1 MLDAKTLALA
11 QDVRALLARGLEAL
25 SRTSIDPR
33 PLRQALSDL
42 EGPFM
47 LVVSGEFN
55 SGKSSILNALLGA
68 ELLKEGV
75 TPTTDR
81 INLITYGEQARL
93 EPQGPDLTLIYL
105 PHELL
110 KNLRMV
116 DTPGTN
122 AILQHHQVLTE
133 RFLPRADLILFVTSA
148 DRPFTQSEAEFLG
161 LIKAW
166 GKKVVLL
173 VNKLDLLSPSE
184 QGEVLEYVRKG
195 AMQTLGQSVPVFG
208 LSARRAKQGEKQG
221 SGLADLEAHIRKVLT
236 GESAKIKLGSPLGVL
251 LKLVGEARPQL
262 ERELA
267 ENRQQLTACAELEA
281 LLARHLERT
290 RRDFDGQI
298 ALALQVLDE
307 VRERGER
314 WLDETVRLSRIL
326 DLINASRIQD
336 SFMREVAQ
344 NSNQILERSVQQS
357 LNWLA
362 RKNQELL
369 EDALALLREAPGVLP
384 ARADGEPSVE
394 QAIQRALER
403 YRPDDEAV
411 VLREQIQLALQQ
423 TALASLGGVGLGAGL
438 VLVLQ
443 SLAAD
448 VTGVVAGLV
457 AAILGLSILPRRK
470 DQAKSRL
477 RERLAEVR
485 SSLEAALG
493 QALGLELER
502 STERFRAL
510 YRPTCS
516 ALEAV
521 KERIT
526 QQLGEFE
533 QLEREALDLRER
545 L

>member
-1 MLDAKTLALA
+1 
-11 QDVRALLARGLEAL
+11 
-25 SRTSIDPR
+25 
-33 PLRQALSDL
+33 
-42 EGPFM
+42 M

-81 INLITYGEQARL
+81 INLITYGEPARL
-93 EPQGPDLTLIYL
+93 EPQGPELTLIYL

-110 KNLRMV
+110 KDLRMV

-122 AILQHHQVLTE
+122 AILEHHQLLTE

-148 DRPFTQSEAEFLG
+148 DRPFTQSEAEFLQ

-166 GKKVVLL
+166 GKKIVLL
-173 VNKLDLLSPSE
+173 VNKMDLLSPNE

-195 AMQTLGQSVPVFG
+195 TVQTLGQSVPVFG
-208 LSARRAKQGEKQG
+208 LSARRAKQGERQG
-221 SGLADLEAHIRKVLT
+221 SGLADLEAHIRTVLT
-236 GESAKIKLGSPLGVL
+236 RESAKIKLGSPLGVL
-251 LKLVGEARPQL
+251 LKLVGETRPGL

-267 ENRQQLTACAELEA
+267 DNRKQLTTCAELEA
-281 LLARHLERT
+281 LLERHVERT
-290 RRDFDGQI
+290 QRDFSGQV
-298 ALALQVLDE
+298 ALSMQVLDE

-314 WLDETVRLSRIL
+314 WLDETVRLGRIL

-344 NSNQILERSVQQS
+344 NSNQVLERSVQQS

-362 RKNQELL
+362 KKNQELL
-369 EDALALLREAPGVLP
+369 EDALTLLREAPGVLP
-384 ARADGEPSVE
+384 ARGDGESSVE
-394 QAIQRALER
+394 QAIQKALER

-438 VLVLQ
+438 VLILQ

-477 RERLAEVR
+477 RERLSEVR

-493 QALGLELER
+493 QALQLELER

-516 ALEAV
+516 GLEAV
-521 KERIT
+521 KERVTRQIR
-526 QQLGEFE
+526 EFE
-533 QLEREALDLRER
+533 ELEREALNLRER